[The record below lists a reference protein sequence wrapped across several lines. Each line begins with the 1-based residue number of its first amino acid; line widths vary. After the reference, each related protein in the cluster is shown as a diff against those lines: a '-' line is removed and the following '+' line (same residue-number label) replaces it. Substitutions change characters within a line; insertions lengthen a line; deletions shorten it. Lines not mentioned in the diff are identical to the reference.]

1 MAQQNTQRPYYVL
14 GLDPGIA
21 SCGFAL
27 LDMNNQ
33 KILEMGS
40 HLFDTSQ
47 TDKTHTSLAVVR
59 RNARSIRRNNE
70 RSKNRQKHCLELLKE
85 HGLVPEN
92 ANKQWFQ
99 TKHGDR
105 PSLKLRV
112 RGLGQ
117 LLSDREL
124 AQVLYSLSGRRG
136 YIPHGIGRVG
146 GTNGDEELTSDED
159 GKVLKAV
166 QENISLMRSKGYR
179 TVGEML
185 NAKGES
191 RNKAGKYEL
200 CVLNSQLVDEARLLM
215 EAQMRL
221 GNPKVSSGLIDGY
234 LACMQWEK
242 ETLGHDAKVY
252 SQVGKCVYFPDE
264 VRAARADLS
273 SELCGAYE
281 RFGHLVIV
289 EGSGQEK
296 GLSPEQ
302 RDQYLE
308 ILFSP
313 VPLKGNKECKVT
325 YGEIRKDL
333 DLSERALFKGVGR
346 DEEKNEV
353 FIPKAWRSMRKHDL
367 PSTLM
372 ERMLQDHSLA
382 DTVGEAL
389 TYASTEDSL
398 RTQLEPLGLEVDDED
413 AICALPFSSKV
424 FSGYGARS
432 LKAIRILLDSFDDP
446 EVMTLTVAEE
456 ASGLLGL
463 RLNREQTRGGRL
475 EPYYLYDPTCN
486 NPVVLRAM
494 GRMRRIVNAIIKIY
508 GVPDEIHIELGRE
521 LKQSGKEKAKVAK
534 ANRQNQINNKTWS
547 ETIGESLGIAPEE
560 VRGKLLRM
568 YGLWQEQGNKDIYT
582 GQTIEYERMIR
593 EDHYCEID
601 HVLPYS
607 RTCDDSRANKVL
619 VLAKSNQ
626 DKRERT
632 PFEWMQED
640 STAPDWNEYRAR
652 VIELVKNP
660 RKRRNLLND
669 DLAEKDHEAEFLA
682 RNLND
687 TRYMSRAV
695 KSYLEDTLQFPDDG
709 RTRHVLAVA
718 GGATGNLR
726 WVWGLNTGEN
736 DSKDRSDDRHHA
748 VDAAIIAACSE
759 SAVQKVAR
767 ARSLGS
773 KTFKAVK
780 SDRLAETQPWAT
792 FADDVLKAREDVIP
806 TRMVDH
812 GVTGRAFEDTLY
824 HYEGKADE
832 GSGLSLLTSGGKTVK
847 KGNVK
852 VREDGSARLV
862 DGMAFL
868 RLWLDPDARPNGKV
882 KGKYYAEPVYYADIP
897 AIKAGTYV
905 PRACKIH
912 VARTEWEPVPESAM
926 RLKPITLHRGD
937 VLSIDGAQ
945 GRFWSFGITNCN
957 MEMRDLRSGKTLSPL
972 TTVTSLGRETVLSL
986 MQEDVLGHCYER

>member
-1 MAQQNTQRPYYVL
+1 MAKNDEVRPYYVL

-27 LDMNNQ
+27 LDMDNH

-40 HLFDTSQ
+40 HLFDTPQ

-70 RSKNRQKHCLELLKE
+70 RTKNRQKHCLKILVQY
-85 HGLVPEN
+85 GLVPQT
-92 ANKQWFQ
+92 ADKQWFQ
-99 TKHGDR
+99 TKPGDR
-105 PSLKLRV
+105 PTLKLRA
-112 RGLGQ
+112 RGLDQ

-136 YIPHGIGRVG
+136 YIPHGIGHVDAASA
-146 GTNGDEELTSDED
+146 DEGLVSEED

-166 QENISLMRSKGYR
+166 QENAALMKANGYR

-185 NAKGES
+185 NARGES
-191 RNKAGKYEL
+191 RNKSGKYEL
-200 CVLNSQLVDEARLLM
+200 CVLNSQLAEEARQLLQ
-215 EAQMRL
+215 AQERL
-221 GNPKVSSGLIDGY
+221 GNPKVSSNLVDEYIS
-234 LACMQWEK
+234 CMQWEK

-252 SQVGKCVYFPDE
+252 SQVGKCVYFEDE
-264 VRAARADLS
+264 RRAANADLS
-273 SELCGAYE
+273 SELCRAYE
-281 RFGHLVIV
+281 RLGHLVIV
-289 EGSGQEK
+289 EESGDEK
-296 GLSPEQ
+296 RLTSDQ

-308 ILFSP
+308 LLFSP
-313 VPLKGNKECKVT
+313 AFIKGNKDCKVT
-325 YGEIRKDL
+325 YSRIRKDL
-333 DLSERALFKGVGR
+333 DLSERSLFKGIAR
-346 DEEKNEV
+346 DDEKKSEV
-353 FIPKAWRSMRKHDL
+353 FIPKAWRSMRKHGI
-367 PSTLM
+367 PTALM
-372 ERMLQDHSLA
+372 ERMLQDHSFA
-382 DTVGEAL
+382 DAIGEAL

-398 RTQLEPLGLEVDDED
+398 RAQLEPLDLGEADEN
-413 AICALPFSSKV
+413 AISALPFSSKV
-424 FSGYGARS
+424 FSGYGNRS
-432 LKAIRILLDSFDDP
+432 LKAIRLLLDSFDDSA
-446 EVMTLTVAEE
+446 VMTLTEAEE
-456 ASGLLGL
+456 ASGLLNL
-463 RLNREQTRGGRL
+463 RLHHEQTKSTVL

-508 GVPDEIHIELGRE
+508 GVPDEIHIELDRE
-521 LKQSGKEKAKVAK
+521 LKQSGKEKAKIAK
-534 ANRQNQINNKTWS
+534 SNLRNQANNKAWS

-568 YGLWQEQGNKDIYT
+568 YGLWLEQGNKDIYT

-607 RTCDDSRANKVL
+607 RTCDDGRANKVL

-632 PFEWMQED
+632 PYEWMEED
-640 STAPDWNEYRAR
+640 SSAPDWENYRAR
-652 VIELVKNP
+652 VIEQVKDP

-669 DLAEKDHEAEFLA
+669 DLAEGDHEAAFLA

-695 KSYLEDTLQFPDDG
+695 KSYLEDTLLFPDDG
-709 RTRHVLAVA
+709 RTKHVLAVA

-736 DSKDRSDDRHHA
+736 NSKDRSDDRHHA
-748 VDAAIIAACSE
+748 VDAAIIAACNE
-759 SAVQKVAR
+759 ATVQKVAR
-767 ARSLGS
+767 ERARGA
-773 KTFKAVK
+773 KAFKANRE
-780 SDRLAETQPWAT
+780 SRLADTQPWPT
-792 FADDVLKAREDVIP
+792 FADDVLARREEVIP
-806 TRMVDH
+806 TRMVNH

-832 GSGLSLLTSGGKTVK
+832 KTGLSRLRSGGKTVK
-847 KGNVK
+847 KGNVEIL
-852 VREDGSARLV
+852 EDGSARLI

-882 KGKYYAEPVYYADIP
+882 KGRYYAEPVYYADIP
-897 AIKAGTYV
+897 AIKNGTYV
-905 PRACKIH
+905 PRACKNH
-912 VARTEWEPVPESAM
+912 VARTEWEPIPLAAM
-926 RLKPITLHRGD
+926 GHKPVTLFRGD
-937 VLSIDGAQ
+937 VISLDGVLL
-945 GRFWSFGITNCN
+945 RFWSFGITNCN
-957 MEMRDLRSGKTLSPL
+957 MELHDMHTGEAITPL
-972 TTVTSLGRETVLSL
+972 LTVSSLGRDSALFVI
-986 MQEDVLGHCYER
+986 QEDVLGHRC